1 MSYRVCLRAH
11 GHLNATRA
19 RPDDF
24 AHNISLGATWPTNRK
39 RDVEQKEKKDRE
51 YEMKPVVIPVCGSLF
66 VETDYQFEYTIDTNN
81 NSLRACIISI
91 LIAIECFD
99 E

>member
-1 MSYRVCLRAH
+1 
-11 GHLNATRA
+11 
-19 RPDDF
+19 
-24 AHNISLGATWPTNRK
+24 
-39 RDVEQKEKKDRE
+39 
-51 YEMKPVVIPVCGSLF
+51 MKPVVIPVCGSLF
-66 VETDYQFEYTIDTNN
+66 VETDYQFEYTIDANN